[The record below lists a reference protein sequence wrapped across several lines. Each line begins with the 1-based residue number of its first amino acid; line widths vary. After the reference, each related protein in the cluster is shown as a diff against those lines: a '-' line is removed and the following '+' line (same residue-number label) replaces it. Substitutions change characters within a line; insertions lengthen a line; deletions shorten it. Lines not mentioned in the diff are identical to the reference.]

1 MPMARKK
8 QQNAKTKNRKKR
20 TPSVVPKPPPR
31 AIAPRR
37 KKKSSDKSSLST
49 RAKAQIKEL
58 SEALDKKQTKA
69 VHVAAGVGGAVGCT
83 LTGAYIVS
91 KGWMRAKW
99 ASALLS
105 AIGAGATFAGWYY
118 DKPLVLWS
126 GSGWTCAG
134 AAHTTMA
141 VVVDTRRAAKEKK
154 AKAGKGGKP
163 RNAAS
168 DSAERNDNDI
178 SRRLRLSEHRAKEL
192 ELELTRAR
200 QRLNPEAELAAA

>member
-1 MPMARKK
+1 MAKAQAKRKTK
-8 QQNAKTKNRKKR
+8 KKTNATKNRKRR
-20 TPSVVPKPPPR
+20 TPSVVPRPPPR
-31 AIAPRR
+31 ALSVP
-37 KKKSSDKSSLST
+37 KKSDKQGLTT

-83 LTGAYIVS
+83 LAGAYIVS

-99 ASALLS
+99 ASALLTG
-105 AIGAGATFAGWYY
+105 IGAGATFAGWYY

-141 VVVDTRRAAKEKK
+141 VVVDARRAAQKKK
-154 AKAGKGGKP
+154 ADKGAKP
-163 RNAAS
+163 RNAV
-168 DSAERNDNDI
+168 DGGDGDNDI
-178 SRRLRLSEHRAKEL
+178 GRRLRLSEQRTKEL
-192 ELELTRAR
+192 ELQLAQAR
-200 QRLNPEAELAAA
+200 QQLTPETELAA